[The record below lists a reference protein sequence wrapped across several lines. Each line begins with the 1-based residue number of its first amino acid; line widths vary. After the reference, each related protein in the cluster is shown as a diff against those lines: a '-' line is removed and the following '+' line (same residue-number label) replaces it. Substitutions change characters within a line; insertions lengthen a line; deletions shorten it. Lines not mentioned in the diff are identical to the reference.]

1 MNNKKFIIISILTS
15 LFGVLIGALL
25 MYLLVYFVLP
35 INKSNT
41 IISGKKEVLV
51 NDNGI
56 ADGVD
61 NLYDAVVTISSL
73 SNNNVIAGGT
83 GFVYKINNE
92 VAYIITN
99 DHVINS
105 GNKAKVKFTNGKE
118 IEAKIV
124 GSDAISDIAVLSV
137 ESKDII
143 KVASIGSSKNSRLG
157 DTVFAIGS
165 PVSSEYNWTVTRG
178 ILSGK
183 DRMVEAS
190 DKNSSSYAFNVL
202 QTDTSINSG
211 NSGGPL
217 ANVSGEVIGITNM
230 KLVASTVEGIG
241 FAIPIEEAISIADEL
256 EKDGKV
262 ERPLLGVTMMDLQNK
277 FELYKQGITLNTQL
291 KEGVVVVEVQK
302 GSPADKSG
310 IKRGD
315 IIIKADDVNIT
326 SVAGLRYQLYKHK
339 LGDSINITYERS
351 EKNNSISVKLDTAN
365 R

>member
-1 MNNKKFIIISILTS
+1 MNNKKIVFVSILTS
-15 LFGVLIGALL
+15 MFGVLIGALI
-25 MYLLVYFVLP
+25 MYLFISFVLP
-35 INKSNT
+35 INKVNPV
-41 IISGKKEVLV
+41 IGEKKEVTV
-51 NDNGI
+51 NDKGI

-83 GFVYKINNE
+83 GFVYKLDNKI
-92 VAYIITN
+92 AYIITN
-99 DHVINS
+99 NHVIDS
-105 GNKAKVKFTNGKE
+105 GNKAMVKFTNGKE

-124 GSDAISDIAVLSV
+124 GNDAVSDIAVLSV
-137 ESKDII
+137 ESNDII
-143 KVASIGSSKNSRLG
+143 KVANIGSSKSARIG

-165 PVSSEYNWTVTRG
+165 PVSTEYNWTVTRG

-183 DRMVEAS
+183 DRLVEAN
-190 DKNSSSYAFNVL
+190 DKNSGSYAFNVL

-217 ANVSGEVIGITNM
+217 ANVNGDVIGITNM

-241 FAIPIEEAISIADEL
+241 FAIPIEEAINIADEL
-256 EKDGKV
+256 VKDGKV

-277 FELYKQGITLNTQL
+277 FELYKQGITLNTEL
-291 KEGVVVVEVQK
+291 KEGVVVVDVQK

-315 IIIKADDVNIT
+315 IIIKVDDIKIT

-339 LGDSINITYERS
+339 LGDTINITYER
-351 EKNNSISVKLDTAN
+351 NSKSSNASVKLDVIN
-365 R
+365 N